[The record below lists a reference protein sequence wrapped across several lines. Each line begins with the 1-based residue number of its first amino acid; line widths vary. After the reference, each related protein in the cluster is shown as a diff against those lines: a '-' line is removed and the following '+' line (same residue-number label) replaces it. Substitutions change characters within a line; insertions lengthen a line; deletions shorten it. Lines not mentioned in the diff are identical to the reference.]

1 MGTFKKIQS
10 EQTKHREMGAQQD
23 LRAARDLWHRNGVP
37 EIRNG
42 KHKEE
47 NKVDNL
53 EISNV
58 RERDK

>member
-42 KHKEE
+42 NIRRRIK
-47 NKVDNL
+47 L
-53 EISNV
+53 II
-58 RERDK
+58 